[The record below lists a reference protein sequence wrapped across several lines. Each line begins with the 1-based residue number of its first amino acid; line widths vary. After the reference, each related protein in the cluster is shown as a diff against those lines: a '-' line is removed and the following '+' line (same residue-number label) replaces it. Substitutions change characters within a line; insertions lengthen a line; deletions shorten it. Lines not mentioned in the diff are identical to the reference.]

1 MKLLYR
7 QELVQYSESFGICFQ
22 QQQFFEFLV
31 IQAVPSWQG
40 DEGRLGKK
48 VSQRALK
55 MAVWHSVCEREA

>member
-40 DEGRLGKK
+40 AEGRLEKSLSTGAEDGR
-48 VSQRALK
+48 VAFRL
-55 MAVWHSVCEREA
+55 